1 MRKIIYLSILLFTNF
16 TYSQGN
22 LQFNRVITFT
32 PGSNYTVPTGKVL
45 KIESINISST
55 SVCIPRTSSQ
65 TQTCQPAY
73 GQAYNNTYGIYDG
86 ITFLTLNNINY
97 VTPSFSGFVGGAY
110 QCSNWSNADC
120 WNYTFSNMSFNCPIW
135 LEAGKRVYI
144 HSGVA
149 SILISAIEFNIIP

>member
-1 MRKIIYLSILLFTNF
+1 MKTIVYLITFIFSGIGF
-16 TYSQGN
+16 SQGN
-22 LQFNRVITFT
+22 LQFNQVITFT

-45 KIESINISST
+45 KIESVNISSS

-65 TQTCQPAY
+65 TQLCQPAY
-73 GQAYNNTYGIYDG
+73 SAPSNVTFGIYDG

-97 VTPSFSGFVGGAY
+97 GTPAFSGYVGGAY
-110 QCSNWSNADC
+110 QCNWSNPDC